1 MSIILQKVQISQ
13 INKKTWDI
21 IIESIR
27 NMNIFTK
34 KLNPLT
40 GAVEWVMQNENYDFN
55 QEIARSAF
63 ADMLHDSERNEKYY
77 TAIKKVIEQTHRA
90 GKKAHVLDIGTGTG
104 LLAMMAAR
112 CGADTIHACEAF
124 SPISQCAEEVIRE
137 NGLVDRIR
145 VIHKR
150 STEMT
155 AGDGGDIPHRAN
167 ILVTEVFD
175 TELIGEGA
183 IATFNHAHK
192 HLLEKDCLVVPT
204 SGTVYAQVVESAVMQ
219 RWNRLDPWGALKL
232 SGAVA
237 MCPGAAAVHDLQL
250 SQLKLSDF
258 NTIAPPQP
266 VFSFDFSGRSSIPED
281 DSSTITFTAVA
292 SGSAEVVFMWWSLDM
307 DPQGSVVLSCAPWW
321 AHPAHPPGPDSIPWR
336 DHWMQAA
343 YYLPAPLPVR
353 QGQQLS
359 LISSHDEFSLW
370 FNLTS
375 TSDSPKRS
383 SKRPLCDCMLHV
395 TCSRT
400 RVGMLNDTSRRDK
413 YRNVLHQ
420 LITPQTVVLSWG
432 DTSLLGLMAATLGA
446 KQVYH
451 VEENSLSR
459 EVIEGLVK
467 DNKLKSKVTI
477 LDSTKLDDKIRSS
490 VNLVVGEPYFLN
502 SLYPWDV
509 LRWWFLRQQCPTAS
523 CVPVAATLH
532 CLPMQFDHLHK
543 IRAPLGT
550 ISGFKMSAFDKL
562 IQSAST
568 VSDTEVEVQPLWEYP
583 GVCLSASHQLI
594 SFDLTTVVP
603 QSEVEVRGTITTTVS
618 GTCHGVALWLD
629 VHLDSHTV
637 VSTGPQSSPQP
648 GQRVS
653 WDPYCRQGV
662 YFFLPQVP
670 VTSQSHLDYKAVFSP
685 TTGEITFNF
694 AIQK

>member
-1 MSIILQKVQISQ
+1 
-13 INKKTWDI
+13 
-21 IIESIR
+21 
-27 NMNIFTK
+27 MNVFTK

-232 SGAVA
+232 CGAVA

-258 NTIAPPQP
+258 STIAPPQP
-266 VFSFDFSGRSSIPED
+266 VFRIFFAYENFENKEKCKAILHMKNIHKTCPFAVTGPWLCAYIRSRVFEVSSCGLNSQVVGGGNGDRRVGAGPWLRPRAARQSGKGVLLTLKDSSVVSMQFSSQLAKSSSILSSKM
-281 DSSTITFTAVA
+281 SSTLKKI
-292 SGSAEVVFMWWSLDM
+292 
-307 DPQGSVVLSCAPWW
+307 
-321 AHPAHPPGPDSIPWR
+321 SIGIQY
-336 DHWMQAA
+336 MSIVINVIAA
-343 YYLPAPLPVR
+343 IRFYI
-353 QGQQLS
+353 Q
-359 LISSHDEFSLW
+359 FST
-370 FNLTS
+370 NGIAI
-375 TSDSPKRS
+375 
-383 SKRPLCDCMLHV
+383 V
-395 TCSRT
+395 T
-400 RVGMLNDTSRRDK
+400 DAIFPFH
-413 YRNVLHQ
+413 RNVFTH
-420 LITPQTVVLSWG
+420 
-432 DTSLLGLMAATLGA
+432 
-446 KQVYH
+446 
-451 VEENSLSR
+451 
-459 EVIEGLVK
+459 
-467 DNKLKSKVTI
+467 
-477 LDSTKLDDKIRSS
+477 TK
-490 VNLVVGEPYFLN
+490 
-502 SLYPWDV
+502 
-509 LRWWFLRQQCPTAS
+509 
-523 CVPVAATLH
+523 
-532 CLPMQFDHLHK
+532 
-543 IRAPLGT
+543 
-550 ISGFKMSAFDKL
+550 
-562 IQSAST
+562 
-568 VSDTEVEVQPLWEYP
+568 
-583 GVCLSASHQLI
+583 
-594 SFDLTTVVP
+594 
-603 QSEVEVRGTITTTVS
+603 
-618 GTCHGVALWLD
+618 
-629 VHLDSHTV
+629 
-637 VSTGPQSSPQP
+637 
-648 GQRVS
+648 
-653 WDPYCRQGV
+653 
-662 YFFLPQVP
+662 
-670 VTSQSHLDYKAVFSP
+670 
-685 TTGEITFNF
+685 
-694 AIQK
+694 